1 MTIIQGG
8 ISQVGMDVGSVSK
21 GGYTECVDAN
31 GRKVAPLEVYSVAFD
46 IAPSTLTDGTTY
58 LSLRNSGAR
67 VALLRKAEFFLT
79 FTGTVASSV
88 SSYRFERASGSAPT
102 GGTALVVAK
111 RKTTNPT
118 STIDAR
124 FANGGVT
131 TSGATFESSFH
142 RIGHLNQLQSVAL
155 DIDMTE
161 FGEGSYFTLDTGE
174 GMVLR
179 ASGAVIAGSRLI
191 GSISWAERVA

>member
-1 MTIIQGG
+1 MTVIQGG
-8 ISQVGMDVGSVSK
+8 ISQVGLDVGAVSK
-21 GGYTECVDAN
+21 GGYVECVDAN

-58 LSLRNSGAR
+58 LSLRNTGVR

-88 SSYRFERASGSAPT
+88 SSYRFERATGTAPT
-102 GGTALVVAK
+102 GGTSLVVSK
-111 RKTTNPT
+111 RKTTNAT

-131 TSGATFESSFH
+131 TTGATFESSFH
-142 RIGHLNQLQSVAL
+142 RIGHLNQLQNVAL

-161 FGEGSYFTLDTGE
+161 FGEGSYFELAAGE
-174 GMVLR
+174 GLVLR
-179 ASGAVIAGSRLI
+179 ASGAVVSGSRLI
-191 GSISWAERVA
+191 GSVSWAERS